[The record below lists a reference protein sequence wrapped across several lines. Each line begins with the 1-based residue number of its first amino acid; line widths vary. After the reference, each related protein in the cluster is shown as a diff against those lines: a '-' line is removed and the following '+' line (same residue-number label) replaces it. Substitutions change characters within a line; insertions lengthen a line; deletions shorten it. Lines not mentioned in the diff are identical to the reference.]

1 MELHG
6 YRIRKI
12 LPRDNKTMARL
23 VRSNL
28 KAHGLDIPGTVY
40 FDPCV
45 DDLCAAYS
53 QGENQGYYVLVDAD
67 DTVMGGI
74 GFEETPIF
82 SHCAELQ
89 KLYLADAVKGNGFG
103 YALVAFI
110 EERMKDAGFSVSYL
124 ETHHNLQVAIHLY
137 EKCGYVEIERPP
149 AVAHGAM
156 DRFYYKPLQK

>member
-1 MELHG
+1 MELCD

-12 LPRDNKTMARL
+12 LPKDNMAMATL

-53 QGENQGYYVLVDAD
+53 QKEKQGYYVLVDAE
-67 DTVMGGI
+67 DTVVGGI
-74 GFEETPIF
+74 GFEETPVF
-82 SHCAELQ
+82 PCCAEMQ
-89 KLYLADAVKGNGFG
+89 KLYLADEVKGKGFG
-103 YALVAFI
+103 YMLVTFA
-110 EERMKDAGFSVSYL
+110 EERMKEAGFAASYL

-137 EKCGYVEIERPP
+137 EKCDYAEIERPA
-149 AVAHGAM
+149 AVVHGAM
-156 DRFYYKPLQK
+156 DHFYYKQLQK